1 MASDP
6 VDFTDDL
13 PDPGWRERI
22 AAVKRAAK
30 SLFATRAEIFREELA
45 GKGSLFGQ
53 AAAALTVALAFAAL
67 ALVLLTALVAAV
79 LSRLLGGPIAGVA
92 AALFLYLVIA
102 AGVAYF
108 GVRRLSRVRPFEF
121 PVTREELSKDLEAVR
136 EEGALHDEGPA
147 SPEALAAERASIRP
161 GESDEEREERE
172 ERDEEM
178 RTNEN
183 EVDLEDRFRAGSE

>member
-6 VDFTDDL
+6 VGFTEDL

-22 AAVKRAAK
+22 GAVKRAAK
-30 SLFATRAEIFREELA
+30 ALLATRAEIFREELA

-53 AAAALTVALAFAAL
+53 AAAALTLALAFAAL

-79 LSRLLGGPIAGVA
+79 LARLLGGPIAGLA
-92 AALFLYLVIA
+92 AALFLYLLIA
-102 AGVAYF
+102 AGAAFF
-108 GVRRLSRVRPFEF
+108 GVKRLGRVRPFEF
-121 PVTREELSKDLEAVR
+121 PVTRDELSKDLEAVR
-136 EEGALHDEGPA
+136 DDGALHDEGPA

-161 GESDEEREERE
+161 GENDEERE

-178 RTNEN
+178 RANEN
-183 EVDLEDRFRAGSE
+183 LEERFRAGSE